1 MPKTYI
7 SAASAITF
15 FAFENPL
22 VVNDGY
28 SSRVNGLFRQLAQHY
43 PIHLVALTRKPF
55 TPDEQAQLMQVALQV
70 TRIPRADSSLRE
82 KLIVGLRAVARRL
95 PYHAALVEYSLTRY
109 PASIAALPG
118 VNDRVY
124 ANALWWTLPLRTQRG
139 TRWILDQH
147 NADVHFWQGYEQ
159 HSREPA
165 VRLAARINRSLTADY
180 CQQVYPHTGMIISVC
195 EEDRD
200 LTRAIYA
207 GTPIEVVENGVDCD
221 YFVPVPKTCDQPT
234 LLFTG
239 TSAERNMQALRYFV
253 REVYPQVL
261 AQIPNL
267 RFLIGG
273 NFSLQA
279 QHELRDVQGIEFTGR
294 VPDMRPVFQQARI
307 FVNPFKQAY
316 GSKLKVSEALAM
328 GMCIVS
334 FAEGV
339 RGIPVVDRESVL
351 LAHDSATMATTL
363 VEALHNPALV
373 EHIARNARTV
383 AETALDW
390 QRVLGPRLRTITAR
404 VWQEEGT

>member
-1 MPKTYI
+1 MTSFTAPP
-7 SAASAITF
+7 ITF
-15 FAFENPL
+15 LAFENPL

-28 SSRVNGLFRQLAQHY
+28 SSRVNGLFRQLAHAY
-43 PIHLVALTRKPF
+43 PIHLVTLTRKPF
-55 TPDEQAQLMQVALQV
+55 TPDEQTQLEQIALRV
-70 TRIPRADSSLRE
+70 TRIPRADRSSRE
-82 KLIVGLRAVARRL
+82 KLLVGMRAVARRL
-95 PYHAALVEYSLTRY
+95 PYHAALVEYSLTRH
-109 PASIAALPG
+109 PSSIAALPG
-118 VNDRVY
+118 INDRVY
-124 ANALWWTLPLRTQRG
+124 ANLLWWTLPLRIQRG
-139 TRWILDQH
+139 AHWILDQH

-180 CQQVYPHTGMIISVC
+180 CQQIYPHVGMIISVC

-221 YFVPVPKTCDQPT
+221 YFVPAPKTCDQRT
-234 LLFTG
+234 ILFTG
-239 TSAERNMQALRYFV
+239 TSAERNMQALRYFL
-253 REVYPQVL
+253 REVYPLVL
-261 AQIPNL
+261 TQIPNL
-267 RFLIGG
+267 RFVIGG

-279 QHELRDVQGIEFTGR
+279 QRELRHVQGIEFTGP

-307 FVNPFKQAY
+307 FVNPFQQAY

-339 RGIPVVDRESVL
+339 RGMPVVDRESVL
-351 LAHDSATMATTL
+351 LAHTNTEMAAIL
-363 VEALHNPALV
+363 IEALHNPALV
-373 EHIARNARTV
+373 ERIAYNARIV

-390 QRVLGPRLRTITAR
+390 RRVLGPRLRTITAG
-404 VWQEEGT
+404 VWQEEGS